1 MLKVVPIILAAIMLN
16 GCSLDFDI
24 PTSRSGFEVEIKRV
38 EQGNKATILFL
49 EEDEEFLP
57 PYFDYVDKIR
67 LVGVKSPYYN
77 SENPAT
83 SKYFALEAFNYL
95 QEFMGETVYLEF
107 DGVDGLDGE
116 EPYRD
121 QDGFIL
127 GYLYPSYET
136 LQEKKSINQ
145 RILENGYGFYEEE
158 TLVDSWESDVRD
170 IFSDAEKSARE
181 AHRGL
186 WQLSYRR

>member
-1 MLKVVPIILAAIMLN
+1 MLN

-24 PTSRSGFEVEIKRV
+24 PTSRSGFEVEIKKV

-83 SKYFALEAFNYL
+83 SEYFALEAFNYL

-170 IFSDAEKSARE
+170 IFSDAEESARE

-186 WQLSYRR
+186 WQRAEN